1 MYTFKQQVCHSVIFH
16 LDSFTELGLHPIC
29 RPTSLSE
36 NPSSSNA
43 KARLRRSSRRS
54 ALPFSLDI
62 AILNLNSYSLL
73 SGLT

>member
-1 MYTFKQQVCHSVIFH
+1 M
-16 LDSFTELGLHPIC
+16 TELGLHPIR
-29 RPTSLSE
+29 RPTALSE

-62 AILNLNSYSLL
+62 GIPYLNIYYCIIYAGVNNSELRF
-73 SGLT
+73 